1 MLGKIEGK
9 RRREW
14 QRMRCLVGITD
25 SMDMSLSKFQE
36 RVKDREAWHA
46 AVHGVQGS
54 LACCSP
60 QRVGHDL
67 ATEQQQEEK
76 LLRYGTCVL
85 GYLDFWFRSS
95 KVNKKFVKELLAVS
109 EVARYQ

>member
-1 MLGKIEGK
+1 
-9 RRREW
+9 
-14 QRMRCLVGITD
+14 MRCLVGITD

-60 QRVGHDL
+60 QRVGQNFVTGHICIPRWHSGKESICQCRRYKRHRL
-67 ATEQQQEEK
+67 NPWVEK
-76 LLRYGTCVL
+76 ILWSRK
-85 GYLDFWFRSS
+85 W
-95 KVNKKFVKELLAVS
+95 
-109 EVARYQ
+109 